1 MYFWDKKDTLK
12 KIQINIKYHNAYA
25 ENDTLTPA
33 SNQNNLVTSKNS
45 KNFRKFL
52 PVDKKL

>member
-1 MYFWDKKDTLK
+1 MISKFITVLIWK
-12 KIQINIKYHNAYA
+12 AYA

-45 KNFRKFL
+45 KNFKKFL
-52 PVDKKL
+52 PVNKKL

>member
-52 PVDKKL
+52 PVNKKL